1 MSEEEKKVKK
11 EDEVTEN
18 EEIKEKKECEKNE
31 DEKKDSDQNEMN
43 KEESNLIKE
52 NDKEELLINKD
63 DEKNIVENIES
74 QKEKKRFFGIDFIRV
89 FACYLVMQTHAG
101 ELYYIGD
108 GGVLL
113 KDKKNIYPGI
123 FNSLARIC
131 VPLFA
136 MISGYLLLPIKTD
149 YTTFLKK
156 RFTRIS
162 FPFIF
167 FCIAYDIFF
176 FIKGDI
182 DMKQM
187 FINIPKIFIN
197 YGTELGHLWYIYMIM
212 GIYLFIPIIS
222 PWIKTA
228 QKEHFYYYFAI
239 WIISLFN
246 VYIHYIYPEVWGE
259 AYWNNTSLFQSF
271 IGNFGYAVLGAFIK
285 LHLKEYNLY
294 IMGIIL
300 YIIGTGVTMAGYFLR
315 RPKADSCKYIE
326 LTWHFNTIN
335 VAMATFGMFLLLRKI
350 ECKNKIISKIFND
363 IALKSYGMYL
373 IHIFFLLLFKY
384 IFNATNQNPAWCIF
398 VIAFLTFIV
407 SYLATKAISYI
418 PYSEYIIG

>member
-1 MSEEEKKVKK
+1 MKEEEPQNK
-11 EDEVTEN
+11 EEN
-18 EEIKEKKECEKNE
+18 QENSEKNE
-31 DEKKDSDQNEMN
+31 KNEEKIENKDERVS
-43 KEESNLIKE
+43 E
-52 NDKEELLINKD
+52 NPIIEKVDKNEELLIK
-63 DEKNIVENIES
+63 EKIET
-74 QKEKKRFFGIDFIRV
+74 KEKKRYFGIDFIRV
-89 FACYLVMQTHAG
+89 LACYLVMQTHAG

-113 KDKKNIYPGI
+113 RWDKNLWPGI

-131 VPLFA
+131 VPLFV

-149 YTTFLKK
+149 YSTFLKK

-162 FPFIF
+162 FPFII
-167 FCIAYDIFF
+167 FCILYDVFF
-176 FIKGDI
+176 YFKGDI
-182 DMKQM
+182 DLKTM

-197 YGTELGHLWYIYMIM
+197 YGTELGHLWYMYMAM

-222 PWIKTA
+222 PWVKTA

-239 WIISLFN
+239 WFITLFN
-246 VYIHYIYPEVWGE
+246 VYIHYIYPEIWGE
-259 AYWNNTSLFQSF
+259 CYWNNTSLFQSF

-294 IMGIIL
+294 ITGAIL
-300 YIIGTGVTMAGYFLR
+300 YLLGSGITMFGFLYR
-315 RPKADSCKYIE
+315 RDWAQTCKEIE
-326 LTWHFNTIN
+326 ITWHFNTIN
-335 VAMATFGMFLLLRKI
+335 VAMATFGVFLLLRKI
-350 ECKNKIISKIFND
+350 EIKNKTICWIIND

-373 IHIFFLLLFKY
+373 IHIFFLLFFKY
-384 IFNATNQNPAWCIF
+384 IFDATNQHPAWCIF

-407 SYLATKAISYI
+407 SYIAVKIISFI